1 MISTAAPPA
10 AASAASASLPLL
22 ARRGLAD
29 FKQWIQPLIGSS
41 QGVRLGVTRGLQLT
55 ARRLGTTH
63 HHPSPPSQKSPPW
76 GGEGEMCG
84 WACFVSS
91 EYTQCTAT
99 VFSTPVSV
107 HSYAFEYIIIL
118 SLDRKPHEHHPQPT
132 NQPPFI

>member
-84 WACFVSS
+84 WACFVCLDTRASAHNNARLPYFQPQS
-91 EYTQCTAT
+91 QST
-99 VFSTPVSV
+99 VMRLNT
-107 HSYAFEYIIIL
+107 
-118 SLDRKPHEHHPQPT
+118 
-132 NQPPFI
+132 